1 MPDLIAISQ
10 GLSALK
16 ATSDIVKALIGLRD
30 YAQILE
36 KTVELN
42 QQIATAQAAL
52 ISAHQEQSSLLDQ
65 VHALEKEITDME
77 TWNAKKDDYELCA
90 VSAGALA
97 YMLKQSTRGT
107 EPPHWLC
114 TNCYEN
120 SKPSIMQAFGEIGGK
135 RIYKCPRCE
144 NTFRTYDIQVPEW
157 IDKK

>member
-52 ISAHQEQSSLLDQ
+52 ISAHQEQSSLFDQ
-65 VHALEKEITDME
+65 VHALEKEIT
-77 TWNAKKDDYELCA
+77 
-90 VSAGALA
+90 
-97 YMLKQSTRGT
+97 
-107 EPPHWLC
+107 
-114 TNCYEN
+114 
-120 SKPSIMQAFGEIGGK
+120 
-135 RIYKCPRCE
+135 
-144 NTFRTYDIQVPEW
+144 
-157 IDKK
+157 